1 MTAITVVELVFDLL
15 KGVAWPLTVLAIL
28 WWLKNDISQILRSVG
43 SMKVKSAGLEL
54 TLDRMTESRQIAQSK
69 RKDLTNLSPTQIWFM
84 DNVRD
89 ARISI
94 VDEMKPAQKVMT
106 RDLHDMGLIQIETD
120 DNERR
125 IVLTQLGT
133 DFLDTASRVLN

>member
-1 MTAITVVELVFDLL
+1 VTAITVVELVFDLL